1 MNIRKFVDIAVT
13 NREAGIATCL
23 FTGGK
28 NARDIIALLL
38 LEDSTNLANVEIFD
52 ADEENRPDLFTVTF
66 DGGEIWCEPTYYPSG
81 RIGCVETDY
90 FSVYFD
96 KEFRT
101 DTPLSD
107 YILGNTRK
115 VVLL

>member
-1 MNIRKFVDIAVT
+1 MNIKKFIDIAVT
-13 NREAGIATCL
+13 NREAGVATCL

-28 NARDIIALLL
+28 NARDIIVRLL
-38 LEDSTNLANVEIFD
+38 LEDDTKLANVEIFD

-81 RIGCVETDY
+81 RIGRVETDY
-90 FSVYFD
+90 FSVCFD

-101 DTPLSD
+101 DTPLSH
-107 YILGNTRK
+107 YVLGDTRK
-115 VVLL
+115 VVFL